1 MPASTIP
8 ANPAVR
14 PASRSE
20 SRWFYVWLATILGL
34 VSLAVVLGWNAAG
47 GTVDP
52 TDAGRTLSRTTVVV
66 NSAVLVLREGLECIL
81 VLAAITAGLRGP
93 AAGQRRPIAVGGAV
107 AFLLSIVTWFAAV
120 WFIGAFGDTGVNVQ
134 AATGIPAIVVL
145 LLIMNWFFHD
155 TYWTGWIKRH
165 NRKKKGLLHAE
176 AGSRRLLL
184 GLGLLGFTAVYREG
198 FEIVLFLQSLR
209 VGYGSSV
216 VLEGVTLG
224 LLFTAAAG
232 VVTFVLHR
240 KLPYKKLLIITFA
253 LLVLVLFVMVGE
265 QVNEM
270 QLAGWIGTS
279 TFWDSPGWLGTWF
292 SIFGNWETVIGQT
305 LAVGAVVGS
314 YVVAREV
321 QVKGPQRR
329 ARRAAQAAPF
339 N

>member
-1 MPASTIP
+1 MSATPLATDGT
-8 ANPAVR
+8 ARAE
-14 PASRSE
+14 SRTD
-20 SRWFYVWLATILGL
+20 SRWFYAWLVVVLGL
-34 VSLAVVLGWNAAG
+34 LAFAVVAGWNAAG

-66 NSAVLVLREGLECIL
+66 NSAVLVLREGLECVL

-93 AAGQRRPIAVGGAV
+93 AAGQRRPIAIGGGV
-107 AFLLSIVTWFAAV
+107 ALLLSVVTWFAAV
-120 WFIGAFGDTGVNVQ
+120 WVIGAFGGTGLNVQ
-134 AATGIPAIVVL
+134 AATGIPAILVL
-145 LLIMNWFFHD
+145 LVIMNWFFHD

-165 NRKKKGLLHAE
+165 NRKKKGLLHAD
-176 AGSRRLLL
+176 AGSPRLLL
-184 GLGLLGFTAVYREG
+184 GLGLLGFSAVYREG

-224 LLFTAAAG
+224 LLFTTAAG
-232 VVTFVLHR
+232 IVTFVLHR

-292 SIFGNWETVIGQT
+292 SVFGNWETVIGQT
-305 LAVGAVVGS
+305 VAVGAVVGS

-329 ARRAAQAAPF
+329 ARRAAAGA
-339 N
+339 

>member
-1 MPASTIP
+1 MSASSFPAP
-8 ANPAVR
+8 APTSAR
-14 PASRSE
+14 ARSE
-20 SRWFYVWLATILGL
+20 SRWFYAWLATVLGL
-34 VSLAVVLGWNAAG
+34 LAVAVVVGWNAAG

-66 NSAVLVLREGLECIL
+66 NSAVLVLREGLECVL

-93 AAGQRRPIAVGGAV
+93 AAGQRRPIAIGGAV
-107 AFLLSIVTWFAAV
+107 GIALSVVTWFAAV
-120 WFIGAFGDTGVNVQ
+120 WIIGAFGGTGLNVQ
-134 AATGIPAIVVL
+134 AATGIPAILVL

-176 AGSRRLLL
+176 AGSRALLL
-184 GLGLLGFTAVYREG
+184 GLGLLGFSAVYREG

-216 VLEGVTLG
+216 VLEGVALG

-232 VVTFVLHR
+232 IVTFVLHR
-240 KLPYKKLLIITFA
+240 KLPYKRLLIITFG

-292 SIFGNWETVIGQT
+292 SIFGNWETVAAQV

-329 ARRAAQAAPF
+329 ARRAEQRSEG
-339 N
+339 

>member
-1 MPASTIP
+1 MSASTLP
-8 ANPAVR
+8 VTPVVR
-14 PASRSE
+14 PASRAE
-20 SRWFYVWLATILGL
+20 SRAFYVWLAAVLGL
-34 VSLAVVLGWNAAG
+34 LSLAVVLGWNAAG
-47 GTVDP
+47 GTMDP

-107 AFLLSIVTWFAAV
+107 AFLLSIATWFAAV

-134 AATGIPAIVVL
+134 AATGIPAILVL

-165 NRKKKGLLHAE
+165 NKKKKGLLHAE

-209 VGYGSSV
+209 VGYGASV

-329 ARRAAQAAPF
+329 ARRAAATGD
-339 N
+339 

>member
-1 MPASTIP
+1 MSASTLSGAP
-8 ANPAVR
+8 AAR
-14 PASRSE
+14 PTTRSE
-20 SRWFYVWLATILGL
+20 SRWFYAWLVAALGLATLI
-34 VSLAVVLGWNAAG
+34 VVAGWNAAG

-66 NSAVLVLREGLECIL
+66 NSAVLVLREGLECVL

-93 AAGQRRPIAVGGAV
+93 AAGQRRPIAIGGGV
-107 AFLLSIVTWFAAV
+107 ALSLSVVTWFAAV
-120 WFIGAFGDTGVNVQ
+120 WIIGAFGGTGLNVQ
-134 AATGIPAIVVL
+134 AATGIPAILVL
-145 LLIMNWFFHD
+145 LVIMNWFFHD

-184 GLGLLGFTAVYREG
+184 GLGLLGFSAVYREG

-216 VLEGVTLG
+216 VLEGVSLG
-224 LLFTAAAG
+224 LIFTAAAAI
-232 VVTFVLHR
+232 VTFVLHR
-240 KLPYKKLLIITFA
+240 KLPYKRLLIITFA

-270 QLAGWIGTS
+270 QLAGWIGTT

-305 LAVGAVVGS
+305 VAVGAVVGS

-329 ARRAAQAAPF
+329 ARRAAATGD
-339 N
+339 

>member
-1 MPASTIP
+1 MAATTTHETTPRRS
-8 ANPAVR
+8 R
-14 PASRSE
+14 PRTE
-20 SRWFYVWLATILGL
+20 SGWFYVWLVAVLGILA
-34 VSLAVVLGWNAAG
+34 LAVIAGWNAAG

-52 TDAGRTLSRTTVVV
+52 TDSARTLSRTTVVV
-66 NSAVLVLREGLECIL
+66 NSAVLVLREGLECVL

-93 AAGQRRPIAVGGAV
+93 AAEQRRPIAVGGAV
-107 AFLLSIVTWFAAV
+107 ALALSVVTWFAAV
-120 WFIGAFGDTGVNVQ
+120 WVIGAFGGTGVNVQ
-134 AATGIPAIVVL
+134 AATGIPAILVL
-145 LLIMNWFFHD
+145 LVIMNWFFHD

-165 NRKKKGLLHAE
+165 NRKRKGLLHAD

-184 GLGLLGFTAVYREG
+184 GLGLLGFSAVYREG

-232 VVTFVLHR
+232 TVTFVLHR
-240 KLPYKKLLIITFA
+240 KLPYKRLLIATFA

-279 TFWDSPGWLGTWF
+279 TFWDSPGWVGTWF
-292 SIFGNWETVIGQT
+292 SIFGNWETVVGQT
-305 LAVGAVVGS
+305 VAVGAVVGS

-329 ARRAAQAAPF
+329 ARRAAQA
-339 N
+339 

>member
-1 MPASTIP
+1 MSASTHP
-8 ANPAVR
+8 APPGIR

-20 SRWFYVWLATILGL
+20 SRAFYVWLAAALGL

-47 GTVDP
+47 GTIDP

-107 AFLLSIVTWFAAV
+107 AFGLSIVTWFAAV
-120 WFIGAFGDTGVNVQ
+120 WVIGAFGDTGVNVQ
-134 AATGIPAIVVL
+134 AATGIPAILVL

-165 NRKKKGLLHAE
+165 NKKKKGLLQAE

-184 GLGLLGFTAVYREG
+184 GLGILGFSAVYREG

-240 KLPYKKLLIITFA
+240 KLPYKRLLIITFA

-329 ARRAAQAAPF
+329 ARRAQAQSAD
-339 N
+339 